1 MQISILPNRMSQSI
15 GQFAVVSGNASI
27 SSQIWATRKCCCA
40 CLLQVPVELNREVSN
55 LSTLF
60 FPFHPDWDHLKLKI
74 KNNYLRTFYF
84 QTLYWRSQYKF
95 EFVEMKL
102 FFNVSLCAVL
112 HYVPSSKVFLLRNF
126 SLRRPTNAEQK
137 QSETRLTSTHNFT
150 DISGEWQQLKQL
162 SWRVSKKAL

>member
-27 SSQIWATRKCCCA
+27 SSQIWATRKFCCA

-60 FPFHPDWDHLKLKI
+60 FRSIPIEIIWSSKLKTI
-74 KNNYLRTFYF
+74 FYEPFIFKRCIEEANSNLNLLRWNF
-84 QTLYWRSQYKF
+84 
-95 EFVEMKL
+95 

-137 QSETRLTSTHNFT
+137 QSETRLTSIHNLQ
-150 DISGEWQQLKQL
+150 ISQENGN
-162 SWRVSKKAL
+162 S